1 MNRLITTNKRIERLK
16 EQTKKSIFFAALKII
31 REEGCQGLS
40 MRKIAQEIE
49 YTAPAIYE
57 YFANK
62 EALIIELK
70 KYGFLLL
77 TKRVRLAASLA
88 TSPAEQIKSMW
99 LAYWDFA
106 LLETELYHIM
116 FGLDVHAFDDYKSN
130 LDCEVISQLFQEV
143 IERLTLVP
151 DEETLKIKL
160 FTYWSLVHGLLALQ
174 LTQDLNGS
182 FSRKILLEGIEGI
195 SKSIHHKK
203 I

>member
-1 MNRLITTNKRIERLK
+1 
-16 EQTKKSIFFAALKII
+16 
-31 REEGCQGLS
+31 
-40 MRKIAQEIE
+40 
-49 YTAPAIYE
+49 
-57 YFANK
+57 
-62 EALIIELK
+62 
-70 KYGFLLL
+70 
-77 TKRVRLAASLA
+77 
-88 TSPAEQIKSMW
+88 MW

-116 FGLDVHAFDDYKSN
+116 FGLDVHAYDGYKSN

-151 DEETLKIKL
+151 SEETLKIKF

-195 SKSIHHKK
+195 SRSIYHKK
-203 I
+203 N